1 MSDNRARLDAC
12 LAQAGDGSL
21 PLEGRLAA
29 VNIARQYLEGLT
41 REMVDEAREAGQSW
55 DDLADVFGTSAQ
67 NLKSR
72 FGSYRDYDD

>member
-1 MSDNRARLDAC
+1 MSVNRARLDHC
-12 LAQAGDGSL
+12 LVQVEDQDL
-21 PLEGRLAA
+21 PIEGRLAA
-29 VNIARQYLEGLT
+29 VNIAKQYLEGLT
-41 REMVDEAREAGQSW
+41 REMVDEAREAGRSW

>member
-1 MSDNRARLDAC
+1 MSANRDRLDHC
-12 LAQAGDGSL
+12 LVQADDEDL

-41 REMVDEAREAGQSW
+41 REMVSEAREAGKSW
-55 DDLADVFGTSAQ
+55 DELAEVFGTSAQ

-72 FGSYRDYDD
+72 FGSYREYDD

>member
-1 MSDNRARLDAC
+1 MSVNRARLDHC
-12 LAQAGDGSL
+12 LVQVEVQDL
-21 PLEGRLAA
+21 PIEGRLAA
-29 VNIARQYLEGLT
+29 VNIAKQYLEGLT
-41 REMVDEAREAGQSW
+41 REMVDEAREAGRSW

>member
-1 MSDNRARLDAC
+1 MSVNRARLDSC
-12 LAQAGDGSL
+12 LAQAGDEDL

-72 FGSYRDYDD
+72 FGSYREYDD

>member
-1 MSDNRARLDAC
+1 MGANRDRLDHC
-12 LAQAGDGSL
+12 LAQVGDESEAI
-21 PLEGRLAA
+21 EGRLAA

-41 REMVDEAREAGQSW
+41 RELVAEAREAGRSW

-72 FGSYRDYDD
+72 FGSYREYDD